1 MKSVFEASTALDA
14 HMILNLLT
22 QEDIHG
28 QIEGEYLPGGVGDLQ
43 AINVVRVVVTAGD
56 YAAAKTIIDDWEA
69 IQPESTL
76 AEKPALR
83 PSTGAEKFL
92 SVLWSVS
99 PSRTGFIINE
109 THHRDRHFTAC
120 HVTFIL

>member
-69 IQPESTL
+69 IQPEPTL

-83 PSTGAEKFL
+83 PSTGAEKFFI
-92 SVLWSVS
+92 
-99 PSRTGFIINE
+99 GFVVGVAITYWIY
-109 THHRDRHFTAC
+109 H
-120 HVTFIL
+120 